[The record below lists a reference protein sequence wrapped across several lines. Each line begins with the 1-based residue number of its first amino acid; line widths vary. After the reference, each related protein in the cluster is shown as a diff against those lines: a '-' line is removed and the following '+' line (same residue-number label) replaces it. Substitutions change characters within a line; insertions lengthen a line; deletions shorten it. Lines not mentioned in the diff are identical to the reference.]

1 MGEAEDEL
9 NLIKST
15 KYYQLLFLSHFEFLL
30 QNLQYVSSYMLL
42 VMSLFYFFVVLIE
55 IVYIYETTD

>member
-1 MGEAEDEL
+1 MGEVEVEL
-9 NLIKST
+9 YYPQ

-42 VMSLFYFFVVLIE
+42 VMSLFFSVVFI
-55 IVYIYETTD
+55 